1 MRWLGLVAA
10 FLIVATSPACIWD
23 NDTLAQEAKGEL
35 DTLDA
40 ITGRF
45 ARYPALYYEQRLK
58 IAEFRLREDPTDLA
72 AYDNAATACDRL
84 GRDDEAIL
92 WMRRKRKRLLR
103 ADSDALYRTEA
114 NEGTFWA
121 HKWYAAGGRTEDL
134 EWLRRGRDMI
144 AKAIAINP
152 DAHFGREKVQ
162 LAVMD
167 WSLSEGELTLAKFLR
182 HRSDLTPAEARRGL
196 VGLVVLG
203 SAWQSIDVIGA
214 IGESGVN
221 DGAIQAFVDLR
232 LADLRK
238 EGKKSLRGE
247 HFFFEAK
254 SITVHPENVAQ
265 NYRLLSKASTEFDAN
280 LKRFVNGQL
289 AKGLHPDVDRVRF
302 WEGYVPVPRPELID
316 LPLMD
321 RIPLETQAA
330 VVVLFVLVVGFGVRR
345 FLRRR

>member
-1 MRWLGLVAA
+1 MKWLGLVAA

-45 ARYPALYYEQRLK
+45 DRFPALYYERRLQIAEARLK
-58 IAEFRLREDPTDLA
+58 QDPSDLA
-72 AYDNAATACDRL
+72 AYDNAGTACDRL

-92 WMRRKRKRLLR
+92 WMRRKRKHLLE
-103 ADSDALYRTEA
+103 ADRDALYRTEA

-121 HKWYAAGGRTEDL
+121 HKWYAAGGRFEDM

-152 DAHFGREKVQ
+152 DAHFGREKAQ

-167 WSLSEGELTLAKFLR
+167 WSLSDDDLTLGRFIR
-182 HRSDLTPAEARRGL
+182 HKSGLSPMEARRGL

-203 SAWQSIDVIGA
+203 SAWQSVDVIGA
-214 IGESGVN
+214 IGETGSS
-221 DGAIQAFVDLR
+221 DGSIQAFAELR

-238 EGKKSLRGE
+238 EGKKSLVGDR
-247 HFFFEAK
+247 FRFQVT
-254 SITVHPENVAQ
+254 SMPVHREIVVE
-265 NYRLLSKASTEFDAN
+265 NYRLLSEASTEYEAN
-280 LKRFVNGQL
+280 LKRFVDGQL
-289 AKGLHPDVDRVRF
+289 AKGLHPDLDRDKF

-316 LPLMD
+316 LPFFA
-321 RIPLETQAA
+321 RIPLVGQTAI
-330 VVVLFVLVVGFGVRR
+330 VSLFVIGVAIGVKR